1 MIAVVLAGLLG
12 LAQWVWSSSSNN
24 PAGATAGKHRVALCV
39 AVFFAIGAGGAI
51 LDFAMK
57 MGESVK

>member
-1 MIAVVLAGLLG
+1 
-12 LAQWVWSSSSNN
+12 
-24 PAGATAGKHRVALCV
+24 VALAV
-39 AVFFAIGAGGAI
+39 AAFFAIGAGGAI